1 MIWLF
6 YLLLISLAAVSL
18 RYNWWRIPISYN
30 HPRILMYH
38 SINEHKNEKFDKWRV
53 APKDFE
59 KHISWLKKNGFNSY
73 TISELLSLKTLP
85 KKAVCITF
93 DDGFMDN
100 YKNAYPILKKYGFK
114 ATIYIVPN
122 QINNHWDQ
130 KNTSFISCML
140 NNEQIIQMCDIVEFG
155 SHTMSHINLEKL
167 EIKEVVDELKNS
179 KKAVEKIT
187 KIECNSFAYPYG
199 KYNFALSKI
208 CMEAGYKNAVT
219 VKRGVYKKGDD
230 KFEIKR
236 IGILGTESFID
247 FWLKITRVRNK
258 L

>member
-1 MIWLF
+1 MTLF
-6 YLLLISLAAVSL
+6 FCSILILFIAISL

-30 HPRILMYH
+30 YPRVLMYH
-38 SINEHKNEKFDKWRV
+38 SISEHKNEKFDKWRV
-53 APKDFE
+53 TPKNFE
-59 KHISWLKKNGFNSY
+59 NHIFWLKKNGFTSY
-73 TISELLSLKTLP
+73 TISELLNLKTP
-85 KKAVCITF
+85 PNKAVCITF

-130 KNTSFISCML
+130 KNTSFLSCML
-140 NNEQIIQMCDIVEFG
+140 NNNQIRQMIDIIEFG
-155 SHTMSHINLEKL
+155 SHTISHVNLEKL
-167 EIKEVVDELKNS
+167 DIKEAIDELKNS
-179 KKAVEKIT
+179 KKEVEKIT
-187 KIECNSFAYPYG
+187 QRECSSFAYPYG
-199 KYNFALSKI
+199 KYTLTLSKI
-208 CMEAGYKNAVT
+208 CMEAGYKNAVI